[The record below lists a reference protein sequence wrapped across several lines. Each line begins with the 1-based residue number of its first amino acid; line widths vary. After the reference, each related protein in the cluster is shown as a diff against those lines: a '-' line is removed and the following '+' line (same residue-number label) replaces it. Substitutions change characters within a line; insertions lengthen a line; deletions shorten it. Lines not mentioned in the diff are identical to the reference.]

1 MKDGFWLLK
10 RLFLCIFG
18 VLPKATL
25 MWIRSTI
32 QAAVSSLG
40 SLNRSRKVVLI
51 ILFVLALFY
60 YLVPYFFGGSS
71 TTFQPDTV
79 EECLEER
86 LSEFHT
92 AIGAGDAFVQH
103 ERVQEG
109 ETHNVIYVGNGR
121 MAVSVNS
128 ANGLF
133 IRLNRALSLP
143 VKYWPLV
150 FANIKKERVLETN
163 VLDIRSGLAY
173 KIQAVRNPSGCIH
186 SGSQVY
192 AHRSRPSY
200 LVQDIRIQNPTKYAI
215 QVEFDQVGASGWTG
229 AVTEMKQVSSQTGQ
243 TVQYRVSRGLVEIP
257 ESESVVAVAIGSV
270 VMKDTAVTILPG
282 TTQTY
287 HLLTVVHYT
296 KPAARADAEGYLAS
310 LVTQVDQDMSK
321 GLGFADKHLRQQHTR
336 VWGKLWESGFSI
348 SHSKAAGMV
357 NGDKVNRTLYYVLS
371 NVPAPMHDLSTSKK
385 DRAAI
390 EKVLHYPDR
399 CYQGHY
405 TIDAETLWIEPEDE
419 DEIAR
424 VVTTWM
430 ITLEKHGCEFMVQ
443 AGAEGVLQAMILSL
457 GALHFHNQ
465 HLELNMDPRNLHRD
479 FVFRRLNY
487 GNNTHVNIS
496 VTVGDDNKASIY
508 VSLDRNDR
516 PYYACDAGCLDM
528 PVQLSNAWQRFPVKL
543 TEPLTG
549 ILYITADKQHMEEL
563 KHSIHVKEIKEA
575 PAHEHHVLAL
585 HKHGHHFGGLP
596 TLFWVS
602 IAFLIIIFHMFLFK
616 LIYNEYCQGQ
626 ERYRSRYNL

>member
-1 MKDGFWLLK
+1 MLVILL
-10 RLFLCIFG
+10 
-18 VLPKATL
+18 
-25 MWIRSTI
+25 
-32 QAAVSSLG
+32 
-40 SLNRSRKVVLI
+40 
-51 ILFVLALFY
+51 VLALLY
-60 YLVPYFFGGSS
+60 YLVPYLFGASKRS
-71 TTFQPDTV
+71 YQPDTV

-86 LSEFHT
+86 LSEFHRAT
-92 AIGAGDAFVQH
+92 STGDAFVQH
-103 ERVQEG
+103 EHKQEG

-150 FANIKKERVLETN
+150 SFTIKKENVLETN

-173 KIQAVRNPSGCIH
+173 KMFAVRNPSGCVH
-186 SGSQVY
+186 AGSQVY

-229 AVTEMKQVSSQTGQ
+229 ALTEMKQVSSQTGQ
-243 TVQYRVSRGLVEIP
+243 TVQYRVTKGVVDIP
-257 ESESVVAVAIGSV
+257 DSESVVAVAIGSV
-270 VMKDTAVTILPG
+270 VLKDSAVTVLPG

-287 HLLTVVHYT
+287 HLLTVVYYT
-296 KPAARADAEGYLAS
+296 KPVAKAEAGGLLAG

-321 GLGFADKHLRQQHTR
+321 GLGYADKHLRQQHTR

-348 SHSKAAGMV
+348 SHSKAVGMV
-357 NGDKVNRTLYYVLS
+357 NGDKVNRTIYYVLS
-371 NVPAPMHDLSTSKK
+371 NVPAPMHDLSTAKK
-385 DRAAI
+385 DRVAI

-405 TIDAETLWIEPEDE
+405 TLDAETLWIEPEDE

-430 ITLEKHGCEFMVQ
+430 ITLEKHGCEIMVQ
-443 AGAEGVLQAMILSL
+443 SGAEGVLQAMILSL

-479 FVFRRLNY
+479 FFFRRVNY

-496 VTVGDDNKASIY
+496 VRVGEDNKASIF

-516 PYYACDAGCLDM
+516 PYYACDAGCLDT
-528 PVQLSNAWQRFPVKL
+528 PVQLSNSWQRFPVKL

-549 ILYITADKQHMEEL
+549 ILYITSDKQHMEEL
-563 KHSIHVKEIKEA
+563 KHAIHVKEINEA
-575 PAHEHHVLAL
+575 PAHEHHVIAM

-596 TLFWVS
+596 TMFWVS

-616 LIYNEYCQGQ
+616 LIFNEYCQGQ